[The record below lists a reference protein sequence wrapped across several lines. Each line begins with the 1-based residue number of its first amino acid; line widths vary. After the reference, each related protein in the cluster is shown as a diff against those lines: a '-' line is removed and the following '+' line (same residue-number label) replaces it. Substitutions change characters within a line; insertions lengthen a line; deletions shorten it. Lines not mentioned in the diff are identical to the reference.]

1 MHGEDQHLGAVVA
14 LDDLAGGLDA
24 VQLRKGDVHDDD
36 VRMDPLDELRR
47 AATVSRLADD
57 LDLLVG
63 LEQTPQTLSHDGVVV
78 NQEDSNLSH

>member
-1 MHGEDQHLGAVVA
+1 
-14 LDDLAGGLDA
+14 
-24 VQLRKGDVHDDD
+24 
-36 VRMDPLDELRR
+36 MDPLDELRR